1 MVTGNPIHDML
12 LGTCHT
18 KILLDLV
25 LLSVVHLVA
34 RVGVQSAGT
43 STEPVALR
51 SMQPPVAGLSR
62 K

>member
-1 MVTGNPIHDML
+1 MESWNLIHDML
-12 LGTCHT
+12 VVNT

-25 LLSVVHLVA
+25 LLRVVHLVA
-34 RVGVQSAGT
+34 RVGVQSAGA

-51 SMQPPVAGLSR
+51 SMQPSVAGLSR